1 VIAKILAGLSEIQ
14 PLMGKG
20 DGEIP
25 VKAVAEIGRICGELV
40 TAVSAKGL

>member
-1 VIAKILAGLSEIQ
+1 VIAKVLAGLSEIQ